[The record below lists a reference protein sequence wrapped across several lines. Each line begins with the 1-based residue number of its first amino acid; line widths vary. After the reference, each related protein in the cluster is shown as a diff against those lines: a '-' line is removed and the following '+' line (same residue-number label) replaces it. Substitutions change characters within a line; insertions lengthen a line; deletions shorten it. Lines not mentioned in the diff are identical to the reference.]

1 MNELI
6 IFILGFIG
14 VSVLIWAFTEAKY
27 EEERRKSEFEL
38 HQIRLEIEK
47 ERLKIIQRVNDS
59 SEELERMNGEAEELV
74 EQMKAF
80 IKE

>member
-27 EEERRKSEFEL
+27 EEERRKREFEL
-38 HQIRLEIEK
+38 HQIHLEIEK
-47 ERLKIIQRVNDS
+47 ERLKVIQRMN
-59 SEELERMNGEAEELV
+59 ELERMNGEAEELV

>member
-27 EEERRKSEFEL
+27 EEERRKREFEL
-38 HQIRLEIEK
+38 HQIQLEIEK
-47 ERLKIIQRVNDS
+47 ERLKVIQRMN
-59 SEELERMNGEAEELV
+59 ELERKNGEAEELV